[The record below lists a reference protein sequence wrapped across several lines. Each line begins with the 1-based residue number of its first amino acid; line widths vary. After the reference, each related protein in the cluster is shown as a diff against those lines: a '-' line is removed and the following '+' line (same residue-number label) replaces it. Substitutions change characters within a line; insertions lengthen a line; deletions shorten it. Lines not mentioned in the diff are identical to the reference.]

1 MSFLTK
7 YGSFWG
13 MIPETNGRIFW
24 VAPSA
29 SYVIEG
35 RTHSASDN
43 NDGQSPERA
52 VLTLDYA
59 VGLCTANV
67 GDMIVLLP
75 GAHSYTAT
83 VAVDVAGITITGIR
97 RGSSTSPYDRG
108 PGVLRNASSLTST
121 ADILTISVANVEVSH
136 LHLIPAASKA
146 GITLS
151 STSAVN
157 ANLHH
162 LTFYMA
168 TAAATD
174 TFGIQA
180 TAVAD
185 QCRISHCHVLAS
197 DNQGPWIRTAAG
209 FTNSFIQNSTVV
221 LDGTTAWDDVIEVT
235 TGTDQLVIRDCDF
248 VHSSGAIMT
257 DIIDTTGNTNDHSVM
272 VMRCMHGVASDL
284 TEATATSDIVL
295 VNNYIATIQGGTG
308 GTLSQG

>member
-1 MSFLTK
+1 MSFITK

-13 MIPETNGRIFW
+13 MVPETSGRIFW
-24 VAPSA
+24 VAPAA
-29 SYVIEG
+29 SYTVEG
-35 RTHSASDN
+35 RSYSASDDN
-43 NDGQSPERA
+43 SGLSPEQA
-52 VLTLDYA
+52 LLTADAA
-59 VGLCTANV
+59 VGKCAANV
-67 GDMIVLLP
+67 GDMIVMLP
-75 GAHSYTAT
+75 GAHSYSAT
-83 VAVDVAGITITGIR
+83 VAVDVAGITIAGVA
-97 RGSSTSPYDRG
+97 RGTNSSPYDRG
-108 PGVLRNASSLTST
+108 PGVLRHASTVTST
-121 ADILTISVANVEVSH
+121 VDIFTVSVANVEICN

-146 GITLS
+146 GITIS

-185 QCRISHCHVLAS
+185 QCRVSHCHVLVS

-221 LDGTTAWDDVIEVT
+221 LSGTTAWDDVIEIT
-235 TGTDQLVIRDCDF
+235 TGTEQLVIRDCDF
-248 VHSSGAIMT
+248 VHSSGALMT
-257 DIIDTTGNTNDHSVM
+257 DIIDVTGNTEDHAVM

-295 VNNYIATIQGGTG
+295 CNNFISTIQGGTG
-308 GTLSQG
+308 GTLSTG

>member
-13 MIPETNGRIFW
+13 MVPQTSGRIFW

-29 SYVIEG
+29 SYTVEG
-35 RTHSASDN
+35 RTFVASDN
-43 NDGQSPERA
+43 NDGLSPERA

-59 VGLCTANV
+59 VGLCSANV

-75 GAHSYTAT
+75 GSHSYSAT
-83 VAVDVAGITITGIR
+83 VAVDVAGITITGVAR
-97 RGSSTSPYDRG
+97 ANSTNAYDRG
-108 PGVLRNASSLTST
+108 PGVLRNASSVTST
-121 ADILTISVANVEVSH
+121 ADVLTISVANVEVCH
-136 LHLIPAASKA
+136 LHFIPASAKA

-151 STSAVN
+151 NTAAVN

-168 TAAATD
+168 TAANTA

-180 TAVAD
+180 TAVTD
-185 QCRISHCHVLAS
+185 QCRISHCHVLAA
-197 DNQGPWIRTAAG
+197 DNQGPWVRTAAG
-209 FTNSFIQNSTVV
+209 FTNSVIQNSTVV
-221 LDGTTAWDDVIEVT
+221 LSGDTAWDDVIEVT

-248 VHSSGAIMT
+248 VHSSGAVMT
-257 DIIDTTGNTNDHSVM
+257 DIVDVTGNTNDHSVM

-295 VNNYIATIQGGTG
+295 VNNYIGTIQGGTG
-308 GTLSQG
+308 GTLSTG